1 MKKLFFLMMICA
13 SSLILAQKMKV
24 LSGNFDFLKGE
35 KELNVKFDFSNATFY
50 KEKMTESQYLEKRA
64 KEIAND
70 KGEAEVE
77 KWKAD
82 WKYSKE
88 TTFVDKFLASMNK
101 NMPIKT
107 SVNPNAKYTVVV
119 ETIWIYP
126 GWFAGVMNQPSK
138 VSTLLKFV
146 ESANP
151 SNILLTIEASKAPG
165 DNFIGLPNNNDRIA
179 EGYAKT
185 GKSLAKMIDKKID

>member
-1 MKKLFFLMMICA
+1 MKKLFLFVMIG
-13 SSLILAQKMKV
+13 SSSFILAQKMKV

-35 KELNVKFDFSNATFY
+35 KELNVQFDYSNATFY
-50 KEKMTESQYLEKRA
+50 NEKMTESQYVDKRA
-64 KEIAND
+64 KEISKD

-77 KWKAD
+77 IWKAD

-88 TTFVDKFLASMNK
+88 TSFMEKFLASMNK
-101 NMPIKT
+101 NVAIKT
-107 SVNPNAKYTVVV
+107 SVNPDAKYTVIV

-151 SNILLTIEASKAPG
+151 SNILLTIEATKAPG